1 MRGFPKSLATKR
13 DYMNCMKM
21 YPEETKRALRSLL
34 SERYVWVE
42 VSELSEGE
50 DGTEDEGHRVDERDG
65 KRLQMERRE
74 DPAARL
80 FLLGFTVAEASALC
94 G

>member
-1 MRGFPKSLATKR
+1 MRGFPKTLATKR
-13 DYMNCMKM
+13 DYMNCMKL

-34 SERYVWVE
+34 AGRYRWE
-42 VSELSEGE
+42 ETGELADGDS
-50 DGTEDEGHRVDERDG
+50 GTEDAGHRVDERDG
-65 KRLQMERRE
+65 KRVQMERRE

-94 G
+94 R